1 MLGIFEKQD
10 ILKFRLMYGIN
21 LICLIA
27 ALFFLIMS
35 TSDKT
40 ELYDRRGVDVELETM
55 KTIMYIVCSLI
66 LIVCSV
72 KDWSNKGLFS
82 SELGLVLR

>member
-10 ILKFRLMYGIN
+10 ILKFRLMYSIN

-66 LIVCSV
+66 LLVCSV
-72 KDWSNKGLFS
+72 IDWSNN
-82 SELGLVLR
+82 

>member
-1 MLGIFEKQD
+1 
-10 ILKFRLMYGIN
+10 MYGIN

-66 LIVCSV
+66 LLVCSV
-72 KDWSNKGLFS
+72 IDWSNN
-82 SELGLVLR
+82 

>member
-40 ELYDRRGVDVELETM
+40 ELYDRRGDVELETM

-72 KDWSNKGLFS
+72 KDWSNN
-82 SELGLVLR
+82 

>member
-1 MLGIFEKQD
+1 
-10 ILKFRLMYGIN
+10 MYGIN

-40 ELYDRRGVDVELETM
+40 ELYDRRGEDVELETM

-66 LIVCSV
+66 LLVCSV
-72 KDWSNKGLFS
+72 IDWSNN
-82 SELGLVLR
+82 

>member
-1 MLGIFEKQD
+1 
-10 ILKFRLMYGIN
+10 MYGIN

-40 ELYDRRGVDVELETM
+40 ELYDRRGDVELETM

-72 KDWSNKGLFS
+72 KDWSNN
-82 SELGLVLR
+82 

>member
-1 MLGIFEKQD
+1 
-10 ILKFRLMYGIN
+10 MYYIN

-40 ELYDRRGVDVELETM
+40 ELYDRRGVDMELETM

-66 LIVCSV
+66 LLVCSGI
-72 KDWSNKGLFS
+72 DWSNN
-82 SELGLVLR
+82 

>member
-40 ELYDRRGVDVELETM
+40 ELYDRRGVDVELEIM

-66 LIVCSV
+66 LLVCSV
-72 KDWSNKGLFS
+72 IDWSNN
-82 SELGLVLR
+82 

>member
-1 MLGIFEKQD
+1 
-10 ILKFRLMYGIN
+10 MYGIN

-55 KTIMYIVCSLI
+55 KTIMYIVCSFI
-66 LIVCSV
+66 LLVCSGI
-72 KDWSNKGLFS
+72 DWSNN
-82 SELGLVLR
+82 

>member
-1 MLGIFEKQD
+1 
-10 ILKFRLMYGIN
+10 MYSIN

-55 KTIMYIVCSLI
+55 KTIMYIVCSFI
-66 LIVCSV
+66 LTVCSV
-72 KDWSNKGLFS
+72 KDWSNN
-82 SELGLVLR
+82 

>member
-1 MLGIFEKQD
+1 
-10 ILKFRLMYGIN
+10 MYYIN

-66 LIVCSV
+66 LLVCSV
-72 KDWSNKGLFS
+72 IDWSNN
-82 SELGLVLR
+82 

>member
-1 MLGIFEKQD
+1 
-10 ILKFRLMYGIN
+10 MYSIN

-66 LIVCSV
+66 LLVCSV
-72 KDWSNKGLFS
+72 IDWSNN
-82 SELGLVLR
+82 

>member
-66 LIVCSV
+66 LLVCSV
-72 KDWSNKGLFS
+72 IDWSNN
-82 SELGLVLR
+82 

>member
-1 MLGIFEKQD
+1 MLGIFETQD

-72 KDWSNKGLFS
+72 KDWSNN
-82 SELGLVLR
+82 